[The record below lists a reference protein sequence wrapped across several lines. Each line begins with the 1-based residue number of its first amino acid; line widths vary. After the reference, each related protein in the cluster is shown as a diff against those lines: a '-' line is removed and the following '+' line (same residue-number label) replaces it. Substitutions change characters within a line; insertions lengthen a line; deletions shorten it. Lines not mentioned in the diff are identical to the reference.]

1 MHGLNNKYDEFI
13 DDLMQTNAKENKD
26 ALKSELLNKIPLT
39 DSYTNSISVA
49 VGKQRSGK
57 TRKIIKEIIKISKMH
72 HETHMLLY
80 VNKNGTES
88 DKTFESFK
96 DLIKCPIV
104 YCSQEECEDKLA
116 ELVEYKGLYSRI
128 MAQGTDQGED
138 PAEVETMMD
147 VLQVEDYSRSY
158 LHTLVLL
165 DDIANSPLL
174 TKPTTYLNSLMTQCA
189 HINMSFFLA
198 VQYWKGLPA
207 ALKSQ
212 TSMIY
217 LFGGFNTQQV
227 RYMLSQIALEDP
239 FEVIWPKYTKL
250 KNRDFM
256 TIDTIAGDYS
266 ITYCKAKEVKE
277 KVDKKVQ
284 QKANN
289 QMNGI
294 EEEEEHEDLIE
305 SATSETNGFMGPIT
319 NPVTQAWLEPREST
333 PTSMRS
339 TPEESPVYRRRYPQ
353 NFDFSEEKLEPVRDT
368 RKDFSPM
375 RKIDLIEPN
384 WEDIWNR
391 NKEGRK
397 TASFW

>member
-26 ALKSELLNKIPLT
+26 ALHSELLNKIPLT

-116 ELVEYKGLYSRI
+116 ELVEYKGLYSKI
-128 MAQGTDQGED
+128 MSMGTDQGED
-138 PAEVETMMD
+138 PMEVETMMD
-147 VLQVEDYSRSY
+147 VLQIEDYSRPY

-198 VQYWKGLPA
+198 VQYWIGLPTPI
-207 ALKSQ
+207 KSQ
-212 TSMIY
+212 VSVIY
-217 LFGGFNTQQV
+217 LFGGFSKQQV
-227 RYMLSQIALEDP
+227 RYMLQQITLEDP
-239 FEVIWPKYTKL
+239 FNVIWTKYCQL

-256 TIDTIAGDYS
+256 TVDVIGGEYH
-266 ITYCKAKEVKE
+266 ITYAKEEEESTPAINKEVK
-277 KVDKKVQ
+277 KKAEDQ
-284 QKANN
+284 IK
-289 QMNGI
+289 GI
-294 EEEEEHEDLIE
+294 ESDSDNEDELDSVMNAIE
-305 SATSETNGFMGPIT
+305 AQQNVGEPMVSPMASPIMQ
-319 NPVTQAWLEPREST
+319 PAMASPMASPMVSPMSSPMMSQMYMDEPRIT
-333 PTSMRS
+333 PGW
-339 TPEESPVYRRRYPQ
+339 
-353 NFDFSEEKLEPVRDT
+353 DEPVSRVPGWCD
-368 RKDFSPM
+368 
-375 RKIDLIEPN
+375 PN
-384 WEDIWNR
+384 PGSRWQW
-391 NKEGRK
+391 
-397 TASFW
+397 